1 MIKKG
6 SKISRK
12 CSRALKST
20 RNFGSFKAKYKEMR
34 DDARLLHSP
43 IFFDSLSILKSKE
56 IYVALHWLCFCVL
69 LVLCAHFVCIVVT
82 LNLSLR
88 KWETIAP
95 SKQQSGIRH
104 DRPIRKA
111 NTVRVVMWHWWQ
123 LLLWPVYLTY
133 RDNSLELCFLL
144 KVCKW
149 WTFWMYELTVWL
161 VQLI

>member
-1 MIKKG
+1 MT
-6 SKISRK
+6 SRE
-12 CSRALKST
+12 CSRALKT
-20 RNFGSFKAKYKEMR
+20 TNFHSFKAKYKEMR
-34 DDARLLHSP
+34 GDARQSYIL
-43 IFFDSLSILKSKE
+43 DSLSILKSKKL
-56 IYVALHWLCFCVL
+56 YFALHWLCFCVL
-69 LVLCAHFVCIVVT
+69 LSAHFVCIVVT
-82 LNLSLR
+82 LILSLR
-88 KWETIAP
+88 KWESIAP

-111 NTVRVVMWHWWQ
+111 NTVRAVMWHWWQ

-161 VQLI
+161 VQLK